1 LRPRKIPLNPPF
13 PKGEVKAS
21 TTKMSQTHI
30 RIVET
35 PVALLLRSSLEKNL
49 SIPVK
54 RLLWYIAIMITVEE
68 ALDRILSHI
77 QPLGFEKVSL
87 LEAMGRVI
95 AEDIYAHRDIPPLDN
110 SGMDGYALRSEDL
123 QKASP
128 DHPIRLEVIEDLPA
142 GFVAKKSVEKGKTIR
157 IMTGAPIPTGADT
170 VVPVE
175 DTKQDERFVLI
186 FTTLPRDEN
195 IRKAGEDVKKGE
207 RVISAGD
214 LIRPSEVGMLASVR
228 RSYVSVYQR
237 PLVAILCTGE
247 ELVDV
252 DGTTD
257 EVKIVSSNSYTLA
270 AQVIDCGALPIQLG
284 IAGDRKEEIKGKLL
298 QGLRADV
305 LISSA
310 GVSVGDYDFVKDALK
325 DLGMEMVF
333 WKVAMKPGKPLAFG
347 RVQGKPVF
355 GLPGNPVSSM
365 VSFEQFVRPSLLKM
379 MGHRQLF
386 RPVIEA
392 LLKEDIQKKPGRR
405 HFIRASVSFEKDHYA
420 VTVTGAQGSGILRS
434 MVRANGL
441 IVMPEDCERV
451 RAGEKVTV
459 QLLDRNF

>member
-1 LRPRKIPLNPPF
+1 
-13 PKGEVKAS
+13 
-21 TTKMSQTHI
+21 
-30 RIVET
+30 
-35 PVALLLRSSLEKNL
+35 
-49 SIPVK
+49 
-54 RLLWYIAIMITVEE
+54 MITVEE
-68 ALDRILSHI
+68 ALDQILSHI

-87 LEAMGRVI
+87 LEALGRVI
-95 AEDIYAHRDIPPLDN
+95 AEDIYADRDIPPLDN
-110 SGMDGYALRSEDL
+110 SGMDGYAVRSEDL
-123 QKASP
+123 QNASS
-128 DHPIRLEVIEDLPA
+128 DHPVRLEVIEDLPA
-142 GFVAKKSVEKGKTIR
+142 GFLSKKKVQKGQAIR
-157 IMTGAPIPTGADT
+157 IMTGAPIPKGADT

-175 DTKQDERFVLI
+175 DTEQDDQFVLI
-186 FTTLPRDEN
+186 HTILPRDEN

-207 RVISAGD
+207 RVISRGD

-228 RSYVSVYQR
+228 RSFVSVFQR

-252 DGTTD
+252 DGNMD

-270 AQVIDCGALPIQLG
+270 AQVKDCGAIPIQLG
-284 IAGDRKEEIKGKLL
+284 IARDRKQEIEDRLRHGI
-298 QGLRADV
+298 RADV
-305 LISSA
+305 LIASA

-325 DLGMEMVF
+325 DLGMEMIF

-347 RVQGKPVF
+347 KIQGKPVF

-392 LLKEDIQKKPGRR
+392 VLKEDIQKKPGRR
-405 HFIRASVSFEKDHYA
+405 HFIRASVSFERDHYA
-420 VTVTGAQGSGILRS
+420 VRVTGAQGSGILRS

-441 IVMPEDCERV
+441 IVIPEDREKV
-451 RAGEKVTV
+451 KAGEVVKV
-459 QLLDRNF
+459 QLLETVRSSE

>member
-1 LRPRKIPLNPPF
+1 
-13 PKGEVKAS
+13 
-21 TTKMSQTHI
+21 
-30 RIVET
+30 
-35 PVALLLRSSLEKNL
+35 
-49 SIPVK
+49 
-54 RLLWYIAIMITVEE
+54 MITVEE
-68 ALDRILSHI
+68 ALEKILSRIH
-77 QPLGFEKVSL
+77 PLGSEKVSI
-87 LEAMGRVI
+87 LEALGRVM
-95 AEDIYAHRDIPPLDN
+95 AENIYANRDIPPLDN
-110 SGMDGYALRSEDL
+110 SGMDGYAVRSEDV
-123 QKASP
+123 QNASSHYP
-128 DHPIRLEVIEDLPA
+128 VRLEVIEDLPA
-142 GFVAKKSVEKGKTIR
+142 GFVSKKRVEKGKAIR
-157 IMTGAPIPTGADT
+157 IMTGAAIPKGADT

-175 DTKQDERFVLI
+175 DTKQDDRFVLI
-186 FTTLPRDEN
+186 FTTLPSDEN
-195 IRKAGEDVKKGE
+195 IRKAGEDVKEGE

-228 RSYVSVYQR
+228 RSFVSVYQR

-252 DGTTD
+252 DGILD

-270 AQVIDCGALPIQLG
+270 AQVKDCGAIPVQLG
-284 IAGDRKEEIKGKLL
+284 IVRDRKEEIKEKLL
-298 QGLRADV
+298 QGIRADV

-325 DLGMEMVF
+325 DLGMEMIF
-333 WKVAMKPGKPLAFG
+333 WKVAMQPGRPLVFG
-347 RVQGKPVF
+347 TIQGKPVF

-392 LLKEDIQKKPGRR
+392 VLKEDIQKKPGRR
-405 HFIRASVSFEKDHYA
+405 HFIRASVTFEKDHYA
-420 VTVTGAQGSGILRS
+420 VTVTGAQGSGILKS

-441 IVMPEDCERV
+441 MIIPEDREIV
-451 RAGEKVTV
+451 RAGEKVKV